1 MNLESLSGDRL
12 VARLDE
18 LMSSEHSIVV
28 DSIVHL
34 AELERRG
41 LHVAMGHPST
51 FDYCVKRLRLTKG
64 CAYRRTT
71 CARLVTRFPAA
82 LDRLRARDLCMTTLA
97 LLRDVLTDENHRDV
111 LARASGKTEDEVRD
125 LVAALAPRPPQPDLV
140 RALPVTRALAPM
152 TAAAER
158 PACAPPAPRV
168 AKIEPIS
175 EELVTIRMT
184 VKREFIADLEQAK
197 SLLSHKL
204 PGAKLEDI
212 FHECLRLAIS
222 VHLKRKRGGDRPR
235 KPTPTPSAPAAL
247 PPRTPPAAVR
257 RAVWTRDGGKCNF
270 TAPDGQK
277 CCSTHQLEY
286 HHVVPWPRG
295 PSTVDNIE
303 LRCKIHNIYE
313 AELDLGKAHMDKFRR
328 NRTNREQLIEAER
341 ESVEA
346 RRTQREARPGGG
358 RPAG

>member
-1 MNLESLSGDRL
+1 MNVESLSSDGL

-18 LMSSEHSIVV
+18 LVSNEHSIVV

-71 CARLVTRFPAA
+71 CARLITRFPAA
-82 LDRLRARDLCMTTLA
+82 LDHLRARELCMTTLA

-125 LVAALAPRPPQPDLV
+125 LVAALAPRPAQPDLV
-140 RALPVTRALAPM
+140 RAVPAPRVVPTAEPAQLA
-152 TAAAER
+152 A
-158 PACAPPAPRV
+158 APRV
-168 AKIEPIS
+168 AKVEPIS

-204 PGAKLEDI
+204 PGARLEDI

-235 KPTPTPSAPAAL
+235 KRAPKAAA
-247 PPRTPPAAVR
+247 PGTVEPRTPPAAVR
-257 RAVWTRDGGKCNF
+257 REVWARDGGTCAFVAADGRRCN
-270 TAPDGQK
+270 
-277 CCSTHQLEY
+277 STHQVEY

-295 PSTVDNIE
+295 PSTVANIE
-303 LRCKIHNIYE
+303 LRCHTHNIYE
-313 AELDLGKAHMDKFRR
+313 AERDLGRAHMDKFRR
-328 NRTNREQLIEAER
+328 NHHREELIEAER
-341 ESVEA
+341 EPVEK
-346 RRTQREARPGGG
+346 RRTPSEARPGGG
-358 RPAG
+358 SPAG